1 MCLLGAN
8 NIVLG
13 NLVELLITSYLSK
26 LDGKIPGQE
35 GGANC
40 KWVPGLLNG
49 GPRGPVTLSY
59 VWGLEAS
66 NEVSS

>member
-1 MCLLGAN
+1 MAK
-8 NIVLG
+8 
-13 NLVELLITSYLSK
+13 YL
-26 LDGKIPGQE
+26 DQE

-40 KWVPGLLNG
+40 KRVPGLVNG
-49 GPRGPVTLSY
+49 GPRGPVRLGY